1 MGTAKKGDRRLLPH
15 TGALWRPVMKCFEK
29 LTALE
34 PLERAYRSL
43 PQACN
48 PTEFVNEAL
57 RVLGVRPVILGNEE
71 ALPASGPVLVVA
83 NHPFGGLEG
92 LLAAWLLLDV
102 RPDVKI
108 MANALLE
115 HIPELAPL
123 IIGVDPFGRRESTD
137 RNIVPLRRCVT
148 WLKDGGALVVFPSG
162 TVSHFHVRK
171 RRITDPPWSPTVGRL
186 VLRSRCSVVPIYFD
200 GANSLLFQLLGL
212 FHPRLRTLLL
222 ARELHKK
229 RGHEVRLTV
238 GRTIPFEELAEIES
252 PDGITEYLRAHTYAL
267 GISQG
272 SRRRK
277 IVVPRWRTGTR
288 RPARPCVPIAD
299 PVSPSLL
306 VQDMKRL
313 DPDQCLLQSGAY
325 RVWCAEAAQI
335 PHILQEIG
343 RLRETAFRDVGEGTG
358 RSLDVD
364 RFDRH
369 YEHLFLWHEQK
380 REIVGAY
387 RIGRGDR
394 LLARMGLEGF
404 YTHTLF
410 KYEAGIRPLLEG
422 SLELGRS
429 FVRPGYQKTYAPL
442 WFLWKGIGRYAA
454 RHERYRFLLGP
465 VSISD
470 AYHVL
475 SRHLILLYLRHNH
488 FSEQWARWV
497 RARRP
502 WRRMPSMPWNA
513 RTLCRD
519 LPDLDLFSELIAA
532 IEKRERTLP
541 VLLRQYIKL
550 GGKVLGFNVDPDF
563 SNVLDALIL
572 VDLAQAEPSL
582 LEKTMGREA
591 AHRFLR
597 FHQGNVPHSLPL
609 CA

>member
-1 MGTAKKGDRRLLPH
+1 MDTAKKGDLRLLPRP
-15 TGALWRPVMKCFEK
+15 GALWRPVIKCFEK

-34 PLERAYRSL
+34 PLERAYRNL
-43 PQACN
+43 PRPSHPA
-48 PTEFVNEAL
+48 EFVNEAL
-57 RVLGVRPVILGNEE
+57 RALGVRPVVLGNEE
-71 ALPASGPVLVVA
+71 APPSSGPVLVVA

-92 LLAAWLLLDV
+92 LLAAWLLLDG

-115 HIPELAPL
+115 HIPELAPV
-123 IIGVDPFGRRESTD
+123 IIGVDPFGRRKSTD
-137 RNIVPLRRCVT
+137 RNVVPLRRCVT
-148 WLKDGGALVVFPSG
+148 WLKDGGALVMFPSG

-186 VLRSRCSVVPIYFD
+186 VLWSRCSVVPMYFD

-222 ARELHKK
+222 ARELHNK

-238 GRTIPFEELAEIES
+238 GRTIPFEELKEIGS

-272 SRRRK
+272 SPRRK
-277 IVVPRWRTGTR
+277 ISVPPWRSVGR
-288 RPARPCVPIAD
+288 KSSRASAPIGEA
-299 PVSPSLL
+299 VCRSLL
-306 VQDMKRL
+306 LQDMGQL
-313 DPDQCLLQSGAY
+313 DPAQCVLQSGAY
-325 RVWCAEAAQI
+325 RVWYAEAAQI
-335 PHILQEIG
+335 PNILQEIG

-358 RSLDVD
+358 RSLDLD

-369 YEHLFLWHEQK
+369 YEHLFLWNEQTH
-380 REIVGAY
+380 EIVGAY

-394 LLARMGLEGF
+394 LLGLMGLEGF

-410 KYEAGIRPLLEG
+410 KYEAGIRPLLKK

-429 FVRPGYQKTYAPL
+429 FVRPEYQKTYAPL

-475 SRHLILLYLRHNH
+475 SRHLILMYLRHNH

-519 LPDLDLFSELIAA
+519 LADLDLFSELIAA

-563 SNVLDALIL
+563 SDVLDALVV
-572 VDLAQAEPSL
+572 VDLALADPLL

-597 FHQGNVPHSLPL
+597 VHQGDFPLGLPL

>member
-1 MGTAKKGDRRLLPH
+1 MDRANKGPVRLLPQ
-15 TGALWRPVMKCFEK
+15 TGGLWRPVIRCFEK
-29 LTALE
+29 MTALDH
-34 PLERAYRSL
+34 LERAYRSL
-43 PQACN
+43 PRSLDPA
-48 PTEFVNEAL
+48 EFVNGAL
-57 RVLGVRPVILGNEE
+57 RALGVSPVVLGNGPS
-71 ALPASGPVLVVA
+71 PPSSGPVLVVA
-83 NHPFGGLEG
+83 NHPFGGVEG
-92 LLAAWLLLDV
+92 LLAAQLFLGL

-115 HIPELAPL
+115 NIPEMAPL
-123 IIGVDPFGRRESTD
+123 IIGVDPFGLKKSRD
-137 RNIVPLRRCVT
+137 YNIVPLRRCMA
-148 WLKDGGALVVFPSG
+148 WLKDGGVLVVFPSG

-171 RRITDPPWSPTVGRL
+171 RRVTDPPWSSSVGRL
-186 VLRSRCSVVPIYFD
+186 VLWSRCPVVPLYFD

-222 ARELHKK
+222 ARELHNK

-238 GRTIPFEELAEIES
+238 GRTIPFEELSEIGS
-252 PDGITEYLRAHTYAL
+252 PEGITEYLRAHTYAL
-267 GISQG
+267 GICQG
-272 SRRRK
+272 KASMK
-277 IVVPRWRTGTR
+277 MAIARWR
-288 RPARPCVPIAD
+288 PAAQKPSRKHAPIGHALC
-299 PVSPSLL
+299 PSLL
-306 VQDMKRL
+306 LQDMRHL
-313 DPDQCLLQSGAY
+313 EPAQCLLQSGSY

-343 RLRETAFRDVGEGTG
+343 RLRETAFRQVREGTG
-358 RSLDVD
+358 RSMDLD

-369 YEHLFLWHEQK
+369 YEHLFLWNERTH
-380 REIVGAY
+380 EIVGAY

-394 LLARMGLEGF
+394 ILGRMGLEGL

-410 KYEAGIRPLLEG
+410 KYAEGIRPLLEK

-429 FVRPGYQKTYAPL
+429 FVRPEYQKTYAPL
-442 WFLWKGIGRYAA
+442 WFLWKGIGRYVA

-475 SRHLILLYLRHNH
+475 SRHLILMYLRHNH

-502 WRRMPSMPWNA
+502 WRRMPSVPWNVS
-513 RTLCRD
+513 TLCRNLAD
-519 LPDLDLFSELIAA
+519 MDLFSELIAT

-550 GGKVLGFNVDPDF
+550 GGKVLGFNVDPNF
-563 SNVLDALIL
+563 SDVLDALIV
-572 VDLAQAEPSL
+572 VDLTRAEPSL

-591 AHRFLR
+591 ARCFLSL
-597 FHQGNVPHSLPL
+597 HQGDPPHGLPL